1 MPNLTVIWGP
11 NSVDFC
17 SQISCQSSAVRVV
30 VKLKFVDHE
39 EEEEEE
45 EEEDYDHGI
54 GLIMCLME
62 LVSHMGST
70 VQDPDMT

>member
-1 MPNLTVIWGP
+1 
-11 NSVDFC
+11 
-17 SQISCQSSAVRVV
+17 VV
-30 VKLKFVDHE
+30 VKLKFVDHEE